1 MTTAFGNMEVIGA
14 LVMTSSS
21 GLVGMEH
28 GLEYKD
34 RIAGEKV
41 RTRL

>member
-14 LVMTSSS
+14 LVMTSPS
-21 GLVGMEH
+21 GLLVMEQ

-34 RIAGEKV
+34 RITGERV